1 MSRRVDAPAILCG
14 PAVPVLMYHWVHPD
28 PGHHLR
34 LYGVT
39 PAAFARQM
47 SHLKSAGYRAAD
59 LQDLLAHLSGTR
71 PLGPRRVVLTFDDGY
86 RDNVEYAGP
95 ILADLGWTATI
106 FVVTDHAGGT
116 NAWDVRHGDPSR
128 ALLSWDE
135 IRRHDGGVFNFEP
148 HSRTHPNLTEI
159 DPARARDE
167 IEGSRDRLEDELG
180 RRARVFAYPHGAH
193 NNYLDALSRAAGYAA
208 AVTDRQGRNPPGTDP
223 FLIRR
228 TMITSRDI
236 LPTYAFKVM
245 TGYGVHGMA
254 LAFLRRVAGHPAA
267 DGKAGC
273 EN

>member
-1 MSRRVDAPAILCG
+1 MSLRPDSQTLAST

-39 PAAFARQM
+39 PAAFAWQM
-47 SHLKSAGYRAAD
+47 NHLKSAGFRAAG
-59 LQDLLAHLSGTR
+59 LPDLLAHLSGTR
-71 PLGPRRVVLTFDDGY
+71 LLGPRRVVLTFDDGY

-106 FVVTDHAGGT
+106 FMVTDHAGGT
-116 NAWDVRHGDPSR
+116 NAWDASHGDPPR

-135 IRRHDGGVFNFEP
+135 MRRHDGGVFEFEP

-167 IEGSRDRLEDELG
+167 IEGSRERLEDELG
-180 RRARVFAYPHGAH
+180 RRARVFAYPHGAR
-193 NNYLDALSRAAGYAA
+193 NSCLDDLSRAAGYAA

-228 TMITSRDI
+228 TMITSRDV
-236 LPTYAFKVM
+236 LPTYAFKVA
-245 TGYGVHGMA
+245 TGYGVHGMTQA
-254 LAFLRRVAGHPAA
+254 LLRRLAGQPAA
-267 DGKAGC
+267 GKA
-273 EN
+273 EHED

>member
-1 MSRRVDAPAILCG
+1 MSRLANAPAIRRG

-28 PGHHLR
+28 PGQHLR

-39 PAAFARQM
+39 PAAFARQTN
-47 SHLKSAGYRAAD
+47 HLQSAGFRAAD
-59 LQDLLAHLSGTR
+59 LQDLLAHLNGTR

-106 FVVTDHAGGT
+106 FVVTDRAGGT
-116 NAWDVRHGDPSR
+116 NAWDESHGDPPRS
-128 ALLSWDE
+128 LLSWDE
-135 IRRHDGGVFNFEP
+135 IRRQDGGVFNFES

-159 DPARARDE
+159 DPARAREE
-167 IEGSRDRLEDELG
+167 IEGSRNRLENELG
-180 RRARVFAYPHGAH
+180 RRARVFSYPHGARNH
-193 NNYLDALSRAAGYAA
+193 ALDILTRAAGYAA
-208 AVTDRQGRNPPGTDP
+208 AVTDQQGRNRPGSDP

-245 TGYGVHGMA
+245 TGYGVQG
-254 LAFLRRVAGHPAA
+254 LARTLLRRMAGEPAA
-267 DGKAGC
+267 REVEHEA
-273 EN
+273 